1 MVSLRFPKNKV
12 RFSAIYTENVINEN
26 SFNRFRSE
34 GERTIDI
41 STADNLAT
49 NFTLSNYESTLLSV
63 VSETVMDPG
72 CIFFS
77 EKIWKP
83 ISIGHPFII
92 MGSPFSLEKLK
103 DMGYM
108 TYESLWDE
116 SYDKIASE
124 ANRVI
129 AITKLLKSIT
139 QKSDDELNEL
149 KLKSIPIAKHNR
161 KVFREYI
168 SREYKGKEN
177 LHGVILPITTI
188 TKKIYDKLG
197 YTKDI

>member
-1 MVSLRFPKNKV
+1 
-12 RFSAIYTENVINEN
+12 
-26 SFNRFRSE
+26 
-34 GERTIDI
+34 
-41 STADNLAT
+41 
-49 NFTLSNYESTLLSV
+49 
-63 VSETVMDPG
+63 MDPG